1 MKIKLFTHT
10 DLDGVSCGVVLK
22 YLYLGHDVRILFCN
36 YDDINDEVERFITSK
51 SYKLYDSVFITDIS
65 VNHQVAKLIDDA
77 CKTSSTMFTL
87 LDHHSTAEWLNK
99 YSWSKVKTSYTD
111 GTGTCGTSLLYD
123 YLDAMSAIDDVY
135 LGQFVSH
142 VRLWDTWEW
151 TKDKSKFRMS
161 EYLSLL
167 LKTMCKAEFIDRI
180 VWTLEYNCEDGQFL
194 LSEESLNMIHKEIER
209 RNAHVQN
216 ALNTAQI
223 IDDYARGV
231 TFACVFSDDYES
243 EIGNQLCIQNPGIMY
258 AVIINLRKK
267 TISFRTTSDSFNVA
281 VELAI
286 PLGGGGHPKSAGCP
300 ITKSDKD
307 IMRFFLNM

>member
-10 DLDGVSCGVVLK
+10 DLDGVSCGVVLN
-22 YLYLGHDVRILFCN
+22 YLNPTADIKILFCD
-36 YDDINDEVERFITSK
+36 YDNINDEVERFLSSK
-51 SYKLYDSVFITDIS
+51 SYKIYDRVFITDIS
-65 VNHQVAKLIDDA
+65 VNNKVAALIDNVS
-77 CKTSSTMFTL
+77 KNSSTIFTL
-87 LDHHSTAEWLNK
+87 LDHHVTADWLNK
-99 YSWSKVKTSYTD
+99 YSWAKVQTNYSD

-123 YLDAMSAIDDVY
+123 YFDSMCDINEPC
-135 LGQFVSH
+135 LGQFVTY

-167 LKTMCKAEFIDRI
+167 LNTMCKAEFIDTI
-180 VWTLEYNCEDGQFL
+180 IWTLEHNCEDGQFL
-194 LSEESLNMIHKEIER
+194 LSDESLNIVHKEIEH

-258 AVIINLRKK
+258 AVIINLKSK